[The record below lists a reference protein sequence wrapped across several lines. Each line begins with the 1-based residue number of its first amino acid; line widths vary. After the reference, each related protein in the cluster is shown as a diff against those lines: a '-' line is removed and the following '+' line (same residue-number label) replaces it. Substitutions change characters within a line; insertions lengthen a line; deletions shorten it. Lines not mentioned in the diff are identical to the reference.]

1 MADKCFHKQPGYTL
15 IDQQI
20 ALMQSYPDASCY
32 IHRSTLTW
40 EGSIRP
46 SPLSR
51 FYRVI
56 ITYKIGK
63 RPLVTVGGDE
73 LPGLDRSDFPH
84 WFSIDRR
91 NKTVNICLHLPH
103 EFDASQLISECII
116 PWTAEWLYFYEI
128 WLATG
133 EWCGGGKHPG
143 RPAE

>member
-51 FYRVI
+51 FYRVT
-56 ITYKIGK
+56 ITYKVGK

-116 PWTAEWLYFYEI
+116 PWAAEWLYFYEI